1 MPVNSRLQTT
11 KIIGQRKVFYRQRI
25 PEFSCARK
33 ETVDT
38 EKFSANNFSL
48 SEAEDNTSRPLN
60 RWFRFTFVEITISIL
75 SKLKRAK
82 FLESN
87 SFVLLAYASLVAPRA
102 LSQ

>member
-25 PEFSCARK
+25 PEFSCVRK

-60 RWFRFTFVEITISIL
+60 RWVVEITISIL

>member
-11 KIIGQRKVFYRQRI
+11 KIIGQRKVFYRQII

-60 RWFRFTFVEITISIL
+60 RWVIVGLPLLRS
-75 SKLKRAK
+75 
-82 FLESN
+82 
-87 SFVLLAYASLVAPRA
+87 LLAFCQNSREPSFWKVIVLFY
-102 LSQ
+102 

>member
-11 KIIGQRKVFYRQRI
+11 KIIGQRKVFYRQII

-48 SEAEDNTSRPLN
+48 SEAEDNTSRLLN
-60 RWFRFTFVEITISIL
+60 RWVIVGLPLLRSLLVFCQ
-75 SKLKRAK
+75 
-82 FLESN
+82 N
-87 SFVLLAYASLVAPRA
+87 SREPSFWKVIVLFY
-102 LSQ
+102 